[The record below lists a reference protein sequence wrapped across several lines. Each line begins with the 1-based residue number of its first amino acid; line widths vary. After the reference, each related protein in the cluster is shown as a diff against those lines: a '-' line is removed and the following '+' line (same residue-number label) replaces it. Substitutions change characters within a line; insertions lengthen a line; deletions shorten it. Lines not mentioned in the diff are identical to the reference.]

1 MGWYKY
7 VGHNGTVIGIDRFG
21 ASAPGAIALE
31 KLGISVAHVVDAAK
45 EAGQKVRLFE
55 RRRENM
61 TQDDAKRMAAQRALE
76 FVEDGMSLGLGS
88 GTTSAIFI
96 KELGERVKQ
105 GLRIRG
111 IATSAA
117 SQQLAESLSIP
128 ITNFNDCPELDLAID
143 GADEVGPG
151 LALIKGGGGALLREK
166 IVESASRRFIVVA
179 DSTKLV
185 HTLGRFPL
193 PVEVIQMALP
203 IVAPKLEALGFNPK
217 LRHHP
222 DGSVYITDE
231 GNFIL
236 DCAGVSITDPAKTA
250 ADIRAIV
257 GVVEHGLFLNMAS
270 LALIAGQDGVREVRP

>member
-1 MGWYKY
+1 
-7 VGHNGTVIGIDRFG
+7 
-21 ASAPGAIALE
+21 
-31 KLGISVAHVVDAAK
+31 
-45 EAGQKVRLFE
+45 
-55 RRRENM
+55 M

-128 ITNFNDCPELDLAID
+128 ITNFNDCPELDLTID
-143 GADEVGPG
+143 GADEIGPG

-166 IVESASRRFIVVA
+166 IVETASRRFIVVA
-179 DSTKLV
+179 DATKLV
-185 HTLGRFPL
+185 HTLGHFPL

-203 IVAPKLEALGFNPK
+203 IVAPKLEALGFNAK
-217 LRHHP
+217 LRHHS
-222 DGSVYITDE
+222 DGSLYITDE

-250 ADIRAIV
+250 AEIRAIV

-270 LALIAGQDGVREVRP
+270 FALIAGQDGVREVRP